1 MGFQSLFANG
11 ASLHLLT
18 SPTTGKLDY
27 YNMLQNRLVEDEVTH
42 MTVTTPLV
50 DNIKIATG
58 RPRSRHVHE

>member
-11 ASLHLLT
+11 ASLHSLT

-58 RPRSRHVHE
+58 RSRSRHVHE

>member
-1 MGFQSLFANG
+1 MGKLAF
-11 ASLHLLT
+11 T

-27 YNMLQNRLVEDEVTH
+27 YHMLQNRPVEDEVTH